1 MLAALLF
8 LAVISYVITD
18 FDERYKYVDDLSTL
32 LEFFVHKSQT
42 LPQLQGELKDSFTDH
57 CGNNGLQ
64 INVNKTKLMRFNP
77 LNRDAACPDP
87 WFRTISTAIIL
98 GETFT
103 AKGSPAAIF
112 ITL

>member
-1 MLAALLF
+1 M
-8 LAVISYVITD
+8 Y
-18 FDERYKYVDDLSTL
+18 
-32 LEFFVHKSQT
+32 KSQAI
-42 LPQLQGELKDSFTDH
+42 PQFQGELKNSFTDQ
-57 CGNNGLQ
+57 CRNNGLQ

-77 LNRDAACPDP
+77 LNRDAACPEP

-103 AKGSPAAIF
+103 TDGSPAAIF